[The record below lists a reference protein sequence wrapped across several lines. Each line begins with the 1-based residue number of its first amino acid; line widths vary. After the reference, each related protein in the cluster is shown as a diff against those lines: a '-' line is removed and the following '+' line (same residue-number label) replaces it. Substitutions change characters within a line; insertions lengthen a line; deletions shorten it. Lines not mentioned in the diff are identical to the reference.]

1 MIGRIFWFDLS
12 GASFPMLFTL
22 WEIDR
27 HPSSNMSNCTIL
39 YRIVLHCTVLYY
51 VAQCRIILYC
61 IKLLQNSALKF
72 QHFIVTH
79 HAIVSQTLH
88 FMILYTKHCIPCIVS
103 HAFYYLHC
111 ISLKRVYCKEQTC
124 KVLNYLII

>member
-61 IKLLQNSALKF
+61 IKLFQNSALKF

-88 FMILYTKHCIPCIVS
+88 SMHYIACIALYCRHCITCIV
-103 HAFYYLHC
+103 
-111 ISLKRVYCKEQTC
+111 YCNEQNG
-124 KVLNYLII
+124 KL